1 MTAIVCIT
9 DILMPFSFKQF
20 HIDDRHC
27 GMPVS
32 TDGVLLGAWAPLTEA
47 SKILDIGAGSGLL
60 SLMAAQ
66 RSKANITAI
75 ELDNDAVIDC
85 SNNINHSPWA
95 SRITLIPQC
104 INQWLSQLTQPNLFD
119 HIVCNPPYFDNGPR
133 AATDRRALARHTQGL
148 SFPQLLDAIKT
159 LLHPE
164 GRASLILPTQSLTV
178 FLSLLSAHQLTLL
191 KRVDVASVEG
201 KIPHRH
207 LLLLG
212 HQGQTQPTAF
222 LSDKPESLCI
232 RDSSGNYTKEMV
244 ALTQAFYLK
253 L

>member
-1 MTAIVCIT
+1 MQYNGATVCIT

-20 HIDDRHC
+20 HIDDSHC

-66 RSKANITAI
+66 RSKGIITAI
-75 ELDNDAVIDC
+75 ELDHDAAIDC
-85 SNNINHSPWA
+85 SNNIDTSPWA
-95 SRITLIPQC
+95 SRITLVPQC
-104 INQWLSQLTQPNLFD
+104 INQWLSQPTQPSLFD
-119 HIVCNPPYFDNGPR
+119 HIVCNPPYFDNGPQ
-133 AATDRRALARHTQGL
+133 AATERRALARHTQSL
-148 SFPQLLDAIKT
+148 SFQQLLEAIKT

-164 GRASLILPTQSLTV
+164 GRASLILPTQSLKA
-178 FLSLLSAHQLTLL
+178 FLSQLSAHQLTLI
-191 KRVDVASVEG
+191 KRVDVASIEG

-212 HQGQTQPTAF
+212 HQEPIAPH
-222 LSDKPESLCI
+222 SDKPESLCI
-232 RDSSGNYTKEMV
+232 RDRSGKYTQEMV
-244 ALTQAFYLK
+244 ALTKAFYLK